1 MLEKLQKYF
10 LDTINLGPGEMAQQF
25 KMLAA
30 FPENLSSDLD
40 TCARLLTTTM

>member
-10 LDTINLGPGEMAQQF
+10 FDTINLGPGEMAQQF

-30 FPENLSSDLD
+30 FPEDLSSDQGI
-40 TCARLLTTTM
+40 